1 MGKVRVEGG
10 WTCASD
16 ESFESRDLLCK
27 SACHLQKSWVCW
39 PRFLSLYVLGQAR
52 QEGMSHTRNWKLVP
66 RYITTGG
73 MASVM
78 FKNMDSGVWQPGFN
92 PVLPMNNRVT
102 LGRFLT
108 VSVPW
113 FLIYKAGIES
123 GLLGRFVE
131 NLCVE
136 CLAWCLTQSS
146 KVVLVCLGC

>member
-78 FKNMDSGVWQPGFN
+78 FKNMDSGAQ
-92 PVLPMNNRVT
+92 LPTVT
-102 LGRFLT
+102 
-108 VSVPW
+108 
-113 FLIYKAGIES
+113 AGS
-123 GLLGRFVE
+123 TMA
-131 NLCVE
+131 NLCDLGWTRV
-136 CLAWCLTQSS
+136 LT
-146 KVVLVCLGC
+146 LLWFPHL